1 MNILL
6 TIIMIVGG
14 AAGLLSTVYIV
25 VSLFGTLGFKIY
37 RRIFKGISV
46 FIALQIYTAYNNYKR

>member
-37 RRIFKGISV
+37 RRIFKGIS
-46 FIALQIYTAYNNYKR
+46 LYK

>member
-6 TIIMIVGG
+6 TVIMIIGG

-25 VSLFGTLGFKIY
+25 ISLFGTLGFKIY
-37 RRIFKGISV
+37 RKLFKGIS
-46 FIALQIYTAYNNYKR
+46 LYK